1 MQSYWHFVKKSLF
14 ITYNTYHSS
23 YYTQQL
29 IQIFCIYINFKH
41 NNSYGLIFS
50 LRLKF
55 NNDSIIIRSN
65 IHSSRWIERRDW
77 YIPTLWNCQL
87 VVDGMYE
94 NKRITSEED
103 NSAAMLAKDS
113 ILTGSQN
120 LSLDI
125 PTGMNRQW
133 CALIC
138 TTKLNWLSRQS
149 LENLSSKIS

>member
-1 MQSYWHFVKKSLF
+1 
-14 ITYNTYHSS
+14 
-23 YYTQQL
+23 
-29 IQIFCIYINFKH
+29 
-41 NNSYGLIFS
+41 
-50 LRLKF
+50 
-55 NNDSIIIRSN
+55 
-65 IHSSRWIERRDW
+65 
-77 YIPTLWNCQL
+77 
-87 VVDGMYE
+87 MYE

-120 LSLDI
+120 LSIDI
-125 PTGMNRQW
+125 RTGMNRQW